1 VKGIRVFARGLRSKY
16 MEAAAALLAGP
27 LAPCRL
33 WAKLDRWRDAVAP
46 FMAGAAPGRGGWGG
60 WGRWG
65 RWGQWRALTA
75 AS

>member
-1 VKGIRVFARGLRSKY
+1 MKGIRVFARGLRSKY

-46 FMAGAAPGRGGWGG
+46 FMAGATPDRGDGAGG
-60 WGRWG
+60 AGG
-65 RWGQWRALTA
+65 AGGGH
-75 AS
+75 